1 MFLVFKK
8 ISCLYSFLKVKRP
21 RSVLKDFLLNVTAEP
36 VLYFRSLKQPSKTEL
51 FSGSEIGS
59 KNEAE
64 QCLHT
69 CRQLSNNPVIQGLP
83 CEISLQNGALKGLG
97 EKFTERTEKLLKD
110 VDNTRVVMQ

>member
-1 MFLVFKK
+1 MHLQVFECFWYSKRFLVF
-8 ISCLYSFLKVKRP
+8 ISFLKVKRP

-64 QCLHT
+64 
-69 CRQLSNNPVIQGLP
+69 
-83 CEISLQNGALKGLG
+83 
-97 EKFTERTEKLLKD
+97 
-110 VDNTRVVMQ
+110 